1 MDDIKIL
8 EIEDTSFE
16 SKSLI
21 EFTSL
26 IKFLFKLSQR
36 QKYLDNKINL
46 VNERVDEKENRL
58 NNLEIQVFGESKS
71 EDQKVIQSFQ
81 SISKISEKKP
91 VDKFEKLD
99 LLSKDYQTLSEK
111 GEKEESEAEGDSI
124 GNLNPDM
131 IRKLFRRVRDTEKK
145 IVELL
150 KKTQEH
156 TQLNNKINNNHDLI
170 DVDIK
175 KIDKVQKEL
184 DDLTKKFAEFKIDY
198 EDVKV
203 KVQDFNIYDL
213 FKDGEGASG
222 GNIDVSKALIMAL
235 ENKVFKKFSYYDERY
250 KAYDTDI
257 FKIKE
262 DNKNNNNSVEFVKVQ
277 SQKQAQDIKDL
288 NQNFEKEI
296 SQLREKLEE
305 FGKKMKNIHIHA
317 KEGEGDSKSTINF
330 SDLIDQ
336 KLKEFEDQIKNLI
349 KKELD
354 EINNNQQK
362 KESDLKEENE
372 TNKMNIKRFNDIEK
386 NIKQIV
392 DEIEPKFF
400 KERFQNLEN
409 ELLKKFT
416 KIEGLDLKNKINS
429 LEEELK
435 EQSLKLDTNHQAWDK
450 NKSDINN
457 LVKKLEFLNTE
468 YARLSLQKVSV
479 VAEKPEIN
487 YDFKNYL
494 EKAEYKENKKEVNS
508 KFEKVRLA
516 IENLGRNL
524 ENIVNSLSH
533 TVNEKELVSYQGVVK
548 NTIDELKLFINKRYA
563 DKIDTNKS
571 LKYLEAQI
579 KTYLEARKGDGS
591 DNWLL
596 AKKPLNTYL
605 CASCESVI
613 RGELDKRSE
622 YIAWNKYPQRED
634 KTYRMGHGFSRML
647 QMVNDDIM
655 KSTNTDKID
664 TNIFLNT
671 NSNNYNQKDDEDV
684 NLTIQASSNSPG
696 NIKLPRV
703 KNKNANTNT
712 NNSQAVNNMEFNLK
726 KEKNKDNKDEKRI
739 ITSPYDEP
747 NIDSPNL
754 NRPQIMRIYKLN
766 KNATFS
772 KGNFNTISFNDFNH
786 SGSQEK
792 KPNED
797 NSKKLYGTNI
807 KNSST
812 IK

>member
-305 FGKKMKNIHIHA
+305 FGKKMKNIHIHP

-671 NSNNYNQKDDEDV
+671 NSNNYNQKDDEDI

-712 NNSQAVNNMEFNLK
+712 NNSQALNNMEFNLK

>member
-8 EIEDTSFE
+8 EIEDSSFE

-36 QKYLDNKINL
+36 QKYLENKISL

-58 NNLEIQVFGESKS
+58 NNLEIQVLGESKS
-71 EDQKVIQSFQ
+71 EDQKIIQSFQ
-81 SISKISEKKP
+81 SISKISEKRP
-91 VDKFEKLD
+91 IDKFDKID
-99 LLSKDYQTLSEK
+99 IFSKDNQTLSEK
-111 GEKEESEAEGDSI
+111 GEKEEKEDGEAEGDSI

-131 IRKLFRRVRDTEKK
+131 IRKLFKRVRDNEKK
-145 IVELL
+145 IVELI

-156 TQLNNKINNNHDLI
+156 TQLNSKINNNHDLI

-184 DDLTKKFAEFKIDY
+184 DDLKKKFDEFKLDY

-213 FKDGEGASG
+213 FKDGEGVSG

-250 KAYDTDI
+250 KAYDNDI

-262 DNKNNNNSVEFVKVQ
+262 DNKNNNNLIDSMKVQ
-277 SQKQAQDIKDL
+277 SQKQTQDIKDL

-296 SQLREKLEE
+296 SQLKEKLEE
-305 FGKKMKNIHIHA
+305 FEKRMKKIHIHA
-317 KEGEGDSKSTINF
+317 KEGDGNSANNF
-330 SDLIDQ
+330 NDLIDQ

-354 EINNNQQK
+354 EIEKSLHK
-362 KESDLKEENE
+362 KESELKEENE

-416 KIEGLDLKNKINS
+416 KIEGLDLKNKINA

-435 EQSLKLDTNHQAWDK
+435 DQSLKLDTNHQAWDK

-457 LVKKLEFLNTE
+457 LINKLEFLNTE
-468 YARLSLQKVSV
+468 YARLSLQKASV
-479 VAEKPEIN
+479 VAEKPEIH
-487 YDFKNYL
+487 YDLKSYL
-494 EKAEYKENKKEVNS
+494 EKVEYNENKKEVNN

-524 ENIVNSLSH
+524 ENILNTLSH
-533 TVNEKELVSYQGVVK
+533 TVNEKELVNYQGIVK

-563 DKIDTNKS
+563 DKIETNKS
-571 LKYLEAQI
+571 LKYLETQI
-579 KTYLEARKGDGS
+579 KSFLEAKKGDGA

-596 AKKPLNTYL
+596 AKKPLNNYL

-622 YIAWNKYPQRED
+622 YIAWNKYPQREE

-664 TNIFLNT
+664 NNIFLNT
-671 NSNNYNQKDDEDV
+671 NSNNYNQKDDEDI
-684 NLTIQASSNSPG
+684 NLTLQASSTSG

-703 KNKNANTNT
+703 KNKNANTNS
-712 NNSQAVNNMEFNLK
+712 SQTLNNMEFNLK
-726 KEKNKDNKDEKRI
+726 KEKNKDEKRI

-747 NIDSPNL
+747 TIDSPSL

-772 KGNFNTISFNDFNH
+772 KGNFNTISVNDFNQ
-786 SGSQEK
+786 SSSQEK
-792 KPNED
+792 NKPNED
-797 NSKKLYGTNI
+797 NSKKFYGTNI
-807 KNSST
+807 KNSSK

>member
-305 FGKKMKNIHIHA
+305 FGKKMKNIHIHP

-712 NNSQAVNNMEFNLK
+712 NNSQALNNMEFNLK

>member
-524 ENIVNSLSH
+524 ESIVNSLSH

-712 NNSQAVNNMEFNLK
+712 NNSQALNNMEFNLK

>member
-8 EIEDTSFE
+8 EIEDSSFE

-317 KEGEGDSKSTINF
+317 KEGEGDSKLTINF

-712 NNSQAVNNMEFNLK
+712 NNSQALNNMEFNLK

>member
-671 NSNNYNQKDDEDV
+671 NSNNYNQKDDEDI

-712 NNSQAVNNMEFNLK
+712 NNSQALNNMEFNLK

>member
-317 KEGEGDSKSTINF
+317 KDGEGDSKSTINF

>member
-36 QKYLDNKINL
+36 QKYLENKISL

-58 NNLEIQVFGESKS
+58 NNLEIQVLGESKS
-71 EDQKVIQSFQ
+71 EDQKIIQSFQ

-91 VDKFEKLD
+91 IDKFEKMD
-99 LLSKDYQTLSEK
+99 LFSKDNQALSEK
-111 GEKEESEAEGDSI
+111 GEKEEGEVEGDSI

-131 IRKLFRRVRDTEKK
+131 IRKLFKRVRDNEKK
-145 IVELL
+145 IVELI

-156 TQLNNKINNNHDLI
+156 TQLNSKINDNHNLI

-184 DDLTKKFAEFKIDY
+184 DDLTKKFDEFKLDY

-203 KVQDFNIYDL
+203 KVQDFNIYDI
-213 FKDGEGASG
+213 FKDGDGTSG

-250 KAYDTDI
+250 KTYDNDI

-262 DNKNNNNSVEFVKVQ
+262 DNKKNNNLMDVMKVQ
-277 SQKQAQDIKDL
+277 SQKQTQDLKDL
-288 NQNFEKEI
+288 NQNLEIEI
-296 SQLREKLEE
+296 SQLKEKLEE
-305 FGKKMKNIHIHA
+305 FEKKMKNIHIHS
-317 KEGEGDSKSTINF
+317 KKGEGDEKAAINF
-330 SDLIDQ
+330 NELIDQ
-336 KLKEFEDQIKNLI
+336 KLKEFEEQIKNLL

-354 EINNNQQK
+354 EREINHQK
-362 KESDLKEENE
+362 KESELKEENE
-372 TNKMNIKRFNDIEK
+372 INRMNIKRFNDIEK
-386 NIKQIV
+386 TIKQIV

-409 ELLKKFT
+409 ELLKRFT
-416 KIEGLDLKNKINS
+416 KIEGLDLKNKINM
-429 LEEELK
+429 LEDELK

-487 YDFKNYL
+487 FDFKSYL
-494 EKAEYKENKKEVNS
+494 EKVEYNENKKDVNN

-524 ENIVNSLSH
+524 ENIVNTLSH
-533 TVNEKELVSYQGVVK
+533 TVNEKELISYQGVVK
-548 NTIDELKLFINKRYA
+548 NTLDELKLFINKRYA
-563 DKIDTNKS
+563 DKIETNKS
-571 LKYLEAQI
+571 LKYLETQI
-579 KTYLEARKGDGS
+579 KSFLEGKKGDGS

-596 AKKPLNTYL
+596 AKKPLNNYL

-622 YIAWNKYPQRED
+622 YIAWNKYPSREE

-664 TNIFLNT
+664 NNIFLNT
-671 NSNNYNQKDDEDV
+671 NSNNQKDDEER
-684 NLTIQASSNSPG
+684 NLTIQPSSSSPG
-696 NIKLPRV
+696 NIRLPKV
-703 KNKNANTNT
+703 KNKIISTNINQAL
-712 NNSQAVNNMEFNLK
+712 NNIEFNLK
-726 KEKNKDNKDEKRI
+726 KEKNKDEKRI
-739 ITSPYDEP
+739 ITSPYEETS
-747 NIDSPNL
+747 IDSPNL

-772 KGNFNTISFNDFNH
+772 KGNFNTISVNDFNQ
-786 SGSQEK
+786 SSSQEKK

-797 NSKKLYGTNI
+797 NIKKFYGTNI

>member
-1 MDDIKIL
+1 MDDITIL
-8 EIEDTSFE
+8 EIEDSSFE

-46 VNERVDEKENRL
+46 VNKRVDEKENRL
-58 NNLEIQVFGESKS
+58 NNLEIQVLGESKS
-71 EDQKVIQSFQ
+71 EDQKIIQSFQ

-91 VDKFEKLD
+91 IDKYEKMD
-99 LLSKDYQTLSEK
+99 MLSKDNQTLSEK
-111 GEKEESEAEGDSI
+111 GEKEESEIEGEPI

-131 IRKLFRRVRDTEKK
+131 IRKLFKRVRDNEKK
-145 IVELL
+145 IIELI

-156 TQLNNKINNNHDLI
+156 NQLNSKINNNLDLI
-170 DVDIK
+170 DVEIK
-175 KIDKVQKEL
+175 KVEKLQKEL
-184 DDLTKKFAEFKIDY
+184 DDLTKKFEEFKIDY

-213 FKDGEGASG
+213 FKDGDGKSG

-250 KAYDTDI
+250 KMFDNDI

-262 DNKNNNNSVEFVKVQ
+262 DNKNNNNLIDFMKVQ
-277 SQKQAQDIKDL
+277 SQKQAQDLKDL

-296 SQLREKLEE
+296 PQLKEKLEE
-305 FGKKMKNIHIHA
+305 FEKIMKNSPIDG
-317 KEGEGDSKSTINF
+317 GEGVGDGKSALNLNE
-330 SDLIDQ
+330 LIDQ
-336 KLKEFEDQIKNLI
+336 KLKDFEDQIKNFL
-349 KKELD
+349 KKEINER
-354 EINNNQQK
+354 EINLKK

-372 TNKMNIKRFNDIEK
+372 TNRANIKRFNEIEK
-386 NIKQIV
+386 SIKQIV

-400 KERFQNLEN
+400 KERLQNLEN

-416 KIEGLDLKNKINS
+416 KIEGLDLKNKIGMF
-429 LEEELK
+429 EEELK
-435 EQSLKLDTNHQAWDK
+435 DQSLRLDTNYQAWDK

-479 VAEKPEIN
+479 IAEKPEVN

-494 EKAEYKENKKEVNS
+494 EKVEYHENKKEVNN

-524 ENIVNSLSH
+524 ENILNTLSH
-533 TVNEKELVSYQGVVK
+533 SVNEKELINYQGVVK

-563 DKIDTNKS
+563 DKIETNKS
-571 LKYLEAQI
+571 LKYLETQI
-579 KTYLEARKGDGS
+579 KSFFESKKGDGS

-596 AKKPLNTYL
+596 AKKPLNNYL

-622 YIAWNKYPQRED
+622 YIAWNKYPSRED

-655 KSTNTDKID
+655 RSTNTDKID
-664 TNIFLNT
+664 NNIFLNT
-671 NSNNYNQKDDEDV
+671 NSNNYNQKEDEDI
-684 NLTIQASSNSPG
+684 NLTIQASSSSPG
-696 NIKLPRV
+696 NVKLPKVR
-703 KNKNANTNT
+703 NKNI
-712 NNSQAVNNMEFNLK
+712 NNNQNLN
-726 KEKNKDNKDEKRI
+726 NKDKSKDEKRI

-747 NIDSPNL
+747 AFDSPNI
-754 NRPQIMRIYKLN
+754 NKPQIMRIYKLN

-772 KGNFNTISFNDFNH
+772 KGNFNTISVNDFNQ
-786 SGSQEK
+786 SSSQEK
-792 KPNED
+792 RKPNED
-797 NSKKLYGTNI
+797 NNKKFYGTNI

>member
-712 NNSQAVNNMEFNLK
+712 NNSQALNNMEFNLK

>member
-184 DDLTKKFAEFKIDY
+184 DDLAKKFAEFKIDY

-213 FKDGEGASG
+213 FKDGEGVSG

-317 KEGEGDSKSTINF
+317 KEGEGDSKSAITF

-712 NNSQAVNNMEFNLK
+712 NNSQALNNMEFNLK

>member
-1 MDDIKIL
+1 M
-8 EIEDTSFE
+8 
-16 SKSLI
+16 
-21 EFTSL
+21 
-26 IKFLFKLSQR
+26 
-36 QKYLDNKINL
+36 
-46 VNERVDEKENRL
+46 
-58 NNLEIQVFGESKS
+58 
-71 EDQKVIQSFQ
+71 
-81 SISKISEKKP
+81 
-91 VDKFEKLD
+91 
-99 LLSKDYQTLSEK
+99 
-111 GEKEESEAEGDSI
+111 
-124 GNLNPDM
+124 
-131 IRKLFRRVRDTEKK
+131 
-145 IVELL
+145 
-150 KKTQEH
+150 
-156 TQLNNKINNNHDLI
+156 
-170 DVDIK
+170 
-175 KIDKVQKEL
+175 
-184 DDLTKKFAEFKIDY
+184 
-198 EDVKV
+198 
-203 KVQDFNIYDL
+203 
-213 FKDGEGASG
+213 
-222 GNIDVSKALIMAL
+222 
-235 ENKVFKKFSYYDERY
+235 
-250 KAYDTDI
+250 
-257 FKIKE
+257 
-262 DNKNNNNSVEFVKVQ
+262 
-277 SQKQAQDIKDL
+277 
-288 NQNFEKEI
+288 
-296 SQLREKLEE
+296 
-305 FGKKMKNIHIHA
+305 
-317 KEGEGDSKSTINF
+317 
-330 SDLIDQ
+330 
-336 KLKEFEDQIKNLI
+336 
-349 KKELD
+349 
-354 EINNNQQK
+354 
-362 KESDLKEENE
+362 
-372 TNKMNIKRFNDIEK
+372 
-386 NIKQIV
+386 
-392 DEIEPKFF
+392 
-400 KERFQNLEN
+400 
-409 ELLKKFT
+409 
-416 KIEGLDLKNKINS
+416 
-429 LEEELK
+429 
-435 EQSLKLDTNHQAWDK
+435 DTNHQAWDK

-712 NNSQAVNNMEFNLK
+712 NNSQTVNNMEFNLK

>member
-111 GEKEESEAEGDSI
+111 GEKEESEVEGDSI

-184 DDLTKKFAEFKIDY
+184 DDLAKKFAEFKIDY

-684 NLTIQASSNSPG
+684 NLTIQTSSNSPG

-712 NNSQAVNNMEFNLK
+712 NNSQTVNNMEFNLK

>member
-317 KEGEGDSKSTINF
+317 KDGEGDSKSTINF

-591 DNWLL
+591 D
-596 AKKPLNTYL
+596 
-605 CASCESVI
+605 
-613 RGELDKRSE
+613 
-622 YIAWNKYPQRED
+622 
-634 KTYRMGHGFSRML
+634 
-647 QMVNDDIM
+647 
-655 KSTNTDKID
+655 KIYC
-664 TNIFLNT
+664 L
-671 NSNNYNQKDDEDV
+671 E
-684 NLTIQASSNSPG
+684 
-696 NIKLPRV
+696 
-703 KNKNANTNT
+703 
-712 NNSQAVNNMEFNLK
+712 
-726 KEKNKDNKDEKRI
+726 
-739 ITSPYDEP
+739 
-747 NIDSPNL
+747 
-754 NRPQIMRIYKLN
+754 QIP
-766 KNATFS
+766 S
-772 KGNFNTISFNDFNH
+772 KGGQN
-786 SGSQEK
+786 
-792 KPNED
+792 
-797 NSKKLYGTNI
+797 L
-807 KNSST
+807 
-812 IK
+812 

>member
-8 EIEDTSFE
+8 EIEDSSFE

-36 QKYLDNKINL
+36 QKYLDNKISL

-71 EDQKVIQSFQ
+71 EDQKIIQSFQ
-81 SISKISEKKP
+81 SISKISEKRP
-91 VDKFEKLD
+91 IDKFDKID
-99 LLSKDYQTLSEK
+99 IFSKDNQTLSEK
-111 GEKEESEAEGDSI
+111 GEKEEGEVEGDSI

-131 IRKLFRRVRDTEKK
+131 IRKLFKRVRENEKK
-145 IVELL
+145 IVELM
-150 KKTQEH
+150 KRTQEH
-156 TQLNNKINNNHDLI
+156 TQLNSKINNNHDLI
-170 DVDIK
+170 DVNIK
-175 KIDKVQKEL
+175 KIDKAQKEL
-184 DDLTKKFAEFKIDY
+184 DDLTKKFDEFKLDY

-213 FKDGEGASG
+213 FKDGDGASG

-250 KAYDTDI
+250 RIYDNDI

-262 DNKNNNNSVEFVKVQ
+262 DNKNINNLIDYMKVQ
-277 SQKQAQDIKDL
+277 SQKQTQDIKDL

-296 SQLREKLEE
+296 SQLKEKMEE
-305 FGKKMKNIHIHA
+305 FEKRIKNIHIHGRV
-317 KEGEGDSKSTINF
+317 GEGDDKQVFNF
-330 SDLIDQ
+330 NELIDQ
-336 KLKEFEDQIKNLI
+336 KLKEFEAQFKNLI
-349 KKELD
+349 KNELD
-354 EINNNQQK
+354 EIAKNQPK
-362 KESDLKEENE
+362 KENDLKEENE
-372 TNKMNIKRFNDIEK
+372 TNRMIIKRFNDIEK
-386 NIKQIV
+386 SIKQIV

-416 KIEGLDLKNKINS
+416 KIEGLDLKNKMCM

-457 LVKKLEFLNTE
+457 LIKKLEFLNTE

-479 VAEKPEIN
+479 IAEKPEIN
-487 YDFKNYL
+487 YDFKSYL
-494 EKAEYKENKKEVNS
+494 EKIEYNENKKEVNN

-533 TVNEKELVSYQGVVK
+533 TVNEKELINYQGVIK
-548 NTIDELKLFINKRYA
+548 NTLDELKLFINKRYA
-563 DKIDTNKS
+563 DKIETNKS
-571 LKYLEAQI
+571 LKYLETQI
-579 KTYLEARKGDGS
+579 KSFLEMKKGDGA

-596 AKKPLNTYL
+596 AKKPLNNFL

-622 YIAWNKYPQRED
+622 YIAWNKYPQREE

-664 TNIFLNT
+664 SNIFLNT
-671 NSNNYNQKDDEDV
+671 NNNNFNQKDDEDI
-684 NLTIQASSNSPG
+684 NLTLQASSSSPG
-696 NIKLPRV
+696 NIKLPKV
-703 KNKNANTNT
+703 KKNNVNTNS
-712 NNSQAVNNMEFNLK
+712 SQALNNMEFNLK
-726 KEKNKDNKDEKRI
+726 KEKNKDEKRI

-747 NIDSPNL
+747 TIESPNL
-754 NRPQIMRIYKLN
+754 TRPQIMRIYKLN

-772 KGNFNTISFNDFNH
+772 KGDFNTLSVNDFNQ
-786 SGSQEK
+786 SISQEKK

-797 NSKKLYGTNI
+797 NSKKFYGTNI

-812 IK
+812 KK

>member
-305 FGKKMKNIHIHA
+305 FGKKMKNIHIHP

-671 NSNNYNQKDDEDV
+671 NSNNYNQKDYEDV

-712 NNSQAVNNMEFNLK
+712 NNSQALNNMEFNLK

>member
-516 IENLGRNL
+516 IENL
-524 ENIVNSLSH
+524 
-533 TVNEKELVSYQGVVK
+533 
-548 NTIDELKLFINKRYA
+548 
-563 DKIDTNKS
+563 
-571 LKYLEAQI
+571 
-579 KTYLEARKGDGS
+579 
-591 DNWLL
+591 
-596 AKKPLNTYL
+596 
-605 CASCESVI
+605 
-613 RGELDKRSE
+613 
-622 YIAWNKYPQRED
+622 
-634 KTYRMGHGFSRML
+634 
-647 QMVNDDIM
+647 
-655 KSTNTDKID
+655 
-664 TNIFLNT
+664 
-671 NSNNYNQKDDEDV
+671 
-684 NLTIQASSNSPG
+684 
-696 NIKLPRV
+696 
-703 KNKNANTNT
+703 
-712 NNSQAVNNMEFNLK
+712 
-726 KEKNKDNKDEKRI
+726 
-739 ITSPYDEP
+739 
-747 NIDSPNL
+747 
-754 NRPQIMRIYKLN
+754 
-766 KNATFS
+766 
-772 KGNFNTISFNDFNH
+772 
-786 SGSQEK
+786 
-792 KPNED
+792 
-797 NSKKLYGTNI
+797 
-807 KNSST
+807 
-812 IK
+812 

>member
-213 FKDGEGASG
+213 FKDGEGVSG

>member
-262 DNKNNNNSVEFVKVQ
+262 DNKNINNLIDYMKVQ
-277 SQKQAQDIKDL
+277 SQKQTQDIKDL

>member
-524 ENIVNSLSH
+524 ESIVNSLSH

-655 KSTNTDKID
+655 KSTDTDKID

-712 NNSQAVNNMEFNLK
+712 NNSQALNNMEFNLK